1 MSNVLRHEFIGVKI
15 EITDSKNKSL
25 IGLEGKI
32 VNETKNMF
40 IIETKSTTKK
50 IIKNQIK
57 MKLKFKNKTVEI
69 DGKKLVGAPE
79 NRIKNEI

>member
-1 MSNVLRHEFIGVKI
+1 MTNVLRHEFIGVKI

-79 NRIKNEI
+79 NRIKK